1 MIEFL
6 SALIDALSA
15 AVFASVTVAGVE
27 IQLIVMWL
35 AAAMLFAT
43 FWLKVPQVRGFALAW
58 KTLAGR
64 FHDATA
70 PGGISQFQALST
82 ALASTVGLGNIAGV
96 AVAVALGG
104 PGAILW
110 MMLIGVF
117 AMALKCAEVTLGLMY
132 REELPLG
139 TIRGGPAVT
148 LERGLAAIGLAPLGV
163 GLGLAHAFFMIFG
176 CLSLVQVNQA
186 YVQVSNVTGIAAP
199 FAFGIG
205 FALLCALVLLGSI
218 SWIGRVTGKL
228 VPGMCLLYIGACLVV
243 LAANVTAIPAAVAL
257 IVERAFAP
265 QAVAGGVLGV
275 FIIGMR
281 RAVYSSEAGVGTA
294 VVAHAQARTREP
306 ASEGMVALIEPF
318 IDTVVICTITGL
330 TLVVTGMWMA
340 EGLEGVA
347 MTSAALESVI
357 PFAPQM
363 LALIVFLF
371 AYSTALANG
380 FYATQAFQHL
390 AGHGPKREFAFKI
403 FFCAQLSLGAALD
416 LGRVLDLVDSAF
428 FLMALPNVIG
438 LYLLA
443 GPLRRETEAYFER
456 MKTHPANNRR
466 RTTWPAE

>member
-1 MIEFL
+1 MIDFL

-15 AVFASVTVAGVE
+15 AVFSSVTVAGVDV
-27 IQLIVMWL
+27 QLIVMWL

-43 FWLKVPQVRGFALAW
+43 FWLKVPQVRGFVLAW
-58 KTLAGR
+58 KTLGGR

-96 AVAVALGG
+96 AVAVAMGG

-110 MMLIGVF
+110 MMAIGVF

-139 TIRGGPAVT
+139 AIRGGPAVT
-148 LERGLAAIGLAPLGV
+148 LERGLASIGLAPLGV
-163 GLGLAHAFFMIFG
+163 VLGLAHAFFMIFG

-186 YVQVSNVTGIAAP
+186 YVQVSNVTGITAP
-199 FAFGIG
+199 FAFGIA

-228 VPGMCLLYIGACLVV
+228 VPAMCLLYVGACLVV
-243 LAANVTAIPAAVAL
+243 LAFNITAIPAAIAL
-257 IVERAFAP
+257 IIERAFAP
-265 QAVAGGVLGV
+265 EAVVGGVLGV

-318 IDTVVICTITGL
+318 IDTVIICTITGL

-340 EGLEGVA
+340 DGLEGVA
-347 MTSAALESVI
+347 MTSAALQSVI

-390 AGHGPKREFAFKI
+390 AGHGPKRALAFKI

-438 LYLLA
+438 IYLLA

-456 MKTHPANNRR
+456 MRAHPANNRR
-466 RTTWPAE
+466 LA